1 MLWFFLSGDK
11 PPIHMNFSNKT
22 SNQFEFIF
30 RLKFIHYELA
40 RDLTFIC
47 NEFRNK
53 SASAK
58 LWIFAY
64 CVCLQGNGQLI
75 QLKCPQSIL
84 IVLLK
89 PNSISFESVIIKMD
103 YKEHKQKFE
112 KTKKN
117 RMKMQPEKTGQLMR
131 IMKWI
136 LRYVLIVTIWLCR
149 PAKRPEIAGLIY
161 QARPKCAAISGKQ
174 LLFRASLKNRNWL
187 LQGAVKVQFRF
198 FDDSILISCF
208 FRNSFLFSPI
218 HFTHSKNAQSV
229 EWRAS
234 RYSGCFISFPFIFY
248 VASYIIY

>member
-112 KTKKN
+112 TTKKN

-174 LLFRASLKNRNWL
+174 LLFRASLKNRTGYFRAL
-187 LQGAVKVQFRF
+187 LRSNFDFSMTRF
-198 FDDSILISCF
+198 SFHVF
-208 FRNSFLFSPI
+208 FVI
-218 HFTHSKNAQSV
+218 HFYFH
-229 EWRAS
+229 R
-234 RYSGCFISFPFIFY
+234 FISLTRKTHRVSNGGQVVIVVVSFHFRLFFTLHHT
-248 VASYIIY
+248 